1 MAIIGVDALMRE
13 LGGGNHIVSNTKD
26 ESVFILKGAE
36 ESSVDFYN
44 GVLVD
49 SLKGVNVMYNDLWNI
64 FKREMRNGT
73 FGKMISPILLD
84 EKSEE
89 YLLFTLYAVEIKY
102 LNDPLG
108 DDLNDNNLNKVRR
121 LIMYFLRKIGFKQD
135 EGYSMF
141 HNKDSIVSQEEYSVE
156 DTIGDIS
163 NSGVLEAINQE
174 MVKMSYY
181 NGFGALSRTL
191 VTKYNQGYKN
201 VFGGKEQFIIFHP
214 DEKGIV
220 SRVSNETD
228 RIGDEDARSV
238 SNQLNLVIFSL
249 VEFLSKVYNDSKQD
263 DSHDEILR
271 KLRQRADNIPKNTK
285 CISHLDASDK
295 TFLRKCIIDFTER
308 AKDDNSVDI
317 YSLFGDIEF
326 RFRNTFKGV
335 DKLALSAQEWVYLAY
350 NIKASCSACLRNDGS
365 VSVFVTN
372 HEDLVRIS
380 EYHYSSQNLCKC
392 LDLFLPK
399 EDGVPYIDLS
409 LPSGAS
415 FRVYNPMLSFV
426 VDGLSIL
433 DAMVNTERKASYFEM
448 YDSDLDAD
456 SPTLDGH
463 FKMYFNYM

>member
-1 MAIIGVDALMRE
+1 MAIIGVDALIKE
-13 LGGGNHIVSNTKD
+13 LGNGDNIVSNTKD

-36 ESSVDFYN
+36 ESSVDFYK

-49 SLKGVNVMYNDLWNI
+49 SLKGVNVMYNDFWDI

-89 YLLFTLYAVEIKY
+89 YILFTLYASEINY
-102 LNDPLG
+102 LNEPFE

-121 LIMYFLRKIGFKQD
+121 LIMHFLRQKGFKQD
-135 EGYSMF
+135 EAYSIY
-141 HNKDSIVSQEEYSVE
+141 HNKDSAVSKEEYSVD

-163 NSGVLEAINQE
+163 NSGILETINQE
-174 MVKMSYY
+174 MVKMSYD

-201 VFGGKEQFIIFHP
+201 VFGGNEQFIIFHP

-238 SNQLNLVIFSL
+238 SNQLNLAIFSL

-263 DSHDEILR
+263 DSHEDILKKLR
-271 KLRQRADNIPKNTK
+271 KKADNMPNTE
-285 CISHLDASDK
+285 CISHLDESDK
-295 TFLRKCIIDFTER
+295 MFLRKCIIDFTER

-326 RFRNTFKGV
+326 RFSNTFKGV
-335 DKLALSAQEWVYLAY
+335 NKLALSAQEWVYLAY
-350 NIKASCSACLRNDGS
+350 NIKASCSACLRDDGS

-372 HEDLVRIS
+372 DEVRIS
-380 EYHYSSQNLCKC
+380 EHHYSSQNLCKC

-399 EDGVPYIDLS
+399 EDGVSYIDLS
-409 LPSGAS
+409 LQSGS
-415 FRVYNPMLSFV
+415 SLRVYNPMLSFV

>member
-1 MAIIGVDALMRE
+1 MAIIGVDALIKE
-13 LGGGNHIVSNTKD
+13 LGNGDNIVSNTKD

-36 ESSVDFYN
+36 ESSVDFYK

-49 SLKGVNVMYNDLWNI
+49 SLKGVNVMYNDFWDI

-89 YLLFTLYAVEIKY
+89 YILFTLYASEINY
-102 LNDPLG
+102 LNEPFE

-121 LIMYFLRKIGFKQD
+121 LIMHFLRQKGFKQD
-135 EGYSMF
+135 EAYSIY
-141 HNKDSIVSQEEYSVE
+141 HNKDSAVSKEEYSVE

-163 NSGVLEAINQE
+163 NSGILETINQE
-174 MVKMSYY
+174 MVKMSYD

-201 VFGGKEQFIIFHP
+201 VFGGNEQFIIFHP

-238 SNQLNLVIFSL
+238 SNQLNLAIFSL

-263 DSHDEILR
+263 DSHEDILKKLR
-271 KLRQRADNIPKNTK
+271 KKADNMPNTE
-285 CISHLDASDK
+285 CISHLDESDK
-295 TFLRKCIIDFTER
+295 MFLRKCIIDFTER

-326 RFRNTFKGV
+326 RFSNTFKGV
-335 DKLALSAQEWVYLAY
+335 NKLALSAQEWVYLAY
-350 NIKASCSACLRNDGS
+350 NIKASCSACLRDDGS

-372 HEDLVRIS
+372 DEVRIS
-380 EYHYSSQNLCKC
+380 EHHYSSQNLCKC

-399 EDGVPYIDLS
+399 EDGVSYIDLS
-409 LPSGAS
+409 LQSGS
-415 FRVYNPMLSFV
+415 SLRVYNPMLSFV

>member
-1 MAIIGVDALMRE
+1 MRE
-13 LGGGNHIVSNTKD
+13 LGGGNHIVSNTKED
-26 ESVFILKGAE
+26 ALFILKGGE
-36 ESSVDFYN
+36 EPSVDFYK

-49 SLKGVNVMYNDLWNI
+49 SLKGVNVMYNDLWGI

-89 YLLFTLYAVEIKY
+89 YLLFTLYAVEINY
-102 LNDPLG
+102 LNDPFE
-108 DDLNDNNLNKVRR
+108 DINDNMANEVRR
-121 LIMYFLRKIGFKQD
+121 LIMLFLGKKGFNQGEAYTIYHK
-135 EGYSMF
+135 
-141 HNKDSIVSQEEYSVE
+141 KDSVISKEEYSVE
-156 DTIGDIS
+156 DATEDIFD
-163 NSGVLEAINQE
+163 SGVLETINQE
-174 MVKMSYY
+174 MVKMSHD
-181 NGFGALSRTL
+181 NGLGALSRTL

-214 DEKGIV
+214 DERDIM

-228 RIGDEDARSV
+228 RIGNEDVRSL
-238 SNQLNLVIFSL
+238 SNQLNLAIFSL
-249 VEFLSKVYNDSKQD
+249 VEFLANVYNDCKQD
-263 DSHDEILR
+263 DSYEELLKKIR
-271 KLRQRADNIPKNTK
+271 ERADKMPNTK
-285 CISHLDASDK
+285 CISHLDAGDK
-295 TFLRKCIIDFTER
+295 MFLKKCIVDFTEM

-317 YSLFGDIEF
+317 YSLFGDIEL
-326 RFRNTFKGV
+326 RFRHTFKGV
-335 DKLALSAQEWVYLAY
+335 NKLARSAQEWVDLAY
-350 NIKASCSACLRNDGS
+350 NSKASCSSCLRNDGS
-365 VSVFVTN
+365 VSVFITN
-372 HEDLVRIS
+372 DEDLIRIS

-409 LPSGAS
+409 LSSGAS

-456 SPTLDGH
+456 SPTLGGR

>member
-1 MAIIGVDALMRE
+1 MAIIGVDALIKE

-36 ESSVDFYN
+36 EPSVDFYK

-49 SLKGVNVMYNDLWNI
+49 SLKGVNVMYNDFWGV

-89 YLLFTLYAVEIKY
+89 YLLFTLYASEINY
-102 LNDPLG
+102 LNEPFE

-121 LIMYFLRKIGFKQD
+121 LIMLFLREKGFKQD
-135 EGYSMF
+135 EAYSMF

-163 NSGVLEAINQE
+163 NSGILETINQE
-174 MVKMSYY
+174 MVKMSYD
-181 NGFGALSRTL
+181 NGFGALSRIL
-191 VTKYNQGYKN
+191 ITKYNQGYKN
-201 VFGGKEQFIIFHP
+201 VFEGKEQFIIFHP
-214 DEKGIV
+214 DERRIV

-238 SNQLNLVIFSL
+238 SNQLNLAIFSL
-249 VEFLSKVYNDSKQD
+249 VEFLANVYNDCKQD
-263 DSHDEILR
+263 DSHEEILK
-271 KLRQRADNIPKNTK
+271 KLRKKADNMPNTE

-335 DKLALSAQEWVYLAY
+335 NKLALSAQEWVYLAY
-350 NIKASCSACLRNDGS
+350 NIKASCSACLRDDGS

-372 HEDLVRIS
+372 DEDLVRIS

-399 EDGVPYIDLS
+399 QDGVSFIDLS
-409 LPSGAS
+409 LQSGS
-415 FRVYNPMLSFV
+415 SLRVYNPMLSFV

-433 DAMVNTERKASYFEM
+433 DAMVNTDREVSDFET
-448 YDSDLDAD
+448 YDSDLDAN
-456 SPTLDGH
+456 SPTLGGH

>member
-1 MAIIGVDALMRE
+1 MAIIDVDVLMRKFA
-13 LGGGNHIVSNTKD
+13 GNHIVSNTKD

-36 ESSVDFYN
+36 ESSVDFYK

-49 SLKGVNVMYNDLWNI
+49 SLKGTNVMYNDLWDI

-84 EKSEE
+84 KKSEE
-89 YLLFTLYAVEIKY
+89 YLLFTLYATEINY
-102 LNDPLG
+102 LNDPF
-108 DDLNDNNLNKVRR
+108 DDINDNRANNVIR
-121 LIMYFLRKIGFKQD
+121 LIMLFLRTKGFKQD
-135 EGYSMF
+135 EAYMIYR
-141 HNKDSIVSQEEYSVE
+141 KEDTAISQEEYSVE
-156 DTIGDIS
+156 DATEDIFD
-163 NSGVLEAINQE
+163 SGVLETINQE
-174 MVKMSYY
+174 MVKMSHD
-181 NGFGALSRTL
+181 NGLGALVRVSYS
-191 VTKYNQGYKN
+191 KYNQGYKN

-214 DEKGIV
+214 DERGIM
-220 SRVSNETD
+220 SRLSNETD

-238 SNQLNLVIFSL
+238 SNQLNLAIFSL
-249 VEFLSKVYNDSKQD
+249 VEFVSNVYNDSKQD
-263 DSHDEILR
+263 DSHEEILK
-271 KLRQRADNIPKNTK
+271 KLRKKADNMPKTK

-295 TFLRKCIIDFTER
+295 TFLRECIIDFTER

-317 YSLFGDIEF
+317 YSLFGDLSF
-326 RFRNTFKGV
+326 RLSHTFKGV
-335 DKLALSAQEWVYLAY
+335 NKLARSAQDWIDLTY
-350 NIKASCSACLRNDGS
+350 NTKSSCSACLRNDGS
-365 VSVFVTN
+365 VSVFITN
-372 HEDLVRIS
+372 DEDLIRIS

-409 LPSGAS
+409 LPSGSS
-415 FRVYNPMLSFV
+415 FRVYNPMLSFI

-433 DAMVNTERKASYFEM
+433 ESMVNTERKASYFEM

>member
-26 ESVFILKGAE
+26 ESLFILKGAE
-36 ESSVDFYN
+36 ESSMDFYK

-49 SLKGVNVMYNDLWNI
+49 SLKGANAMYNDLWNM
-64 FKREMRNGT
+64 FKQEMRNGT

-89 YLLFTLYAVEIKY
+89 YLLLTLYAFEINY
-102 LNDPLG
+102 LHDPF
-108 DDLNDNNLNKVRR
+108 DDINEDMANNVRR
-121 LIMYFLRKIGFKQD
+121 FIMLFLSEKGFKQG
-135 EGYSMF
+135 EAYTIY
-141 HNKDSIVSQEEYSVE
+141 HNKESVISQDEYSVK
-156 DTIGDIS
+156 DAIKDIS
-163 NSGVLEAINQE
+163 NSGVLETINQE
-174 MVKMSYY
+174 MVKMSHD
-181 NGFGALSRTL
+181 NGLGALSRVL
-191 VTKYNQGYKN
+191 VSKYNQGYKN

-214 DEKGIV
+214 DERGITG
-220 SRVSNETD
+220 RLSNETN

-238 SNQLNLVIFSL
+238 SKHLNLAIFSL
-249 VEFLSKVYNDSKQD
+249 VEFLSNVYNDSKED
-263 DSHDEILR
+263 DSHEEILK
-271 KLRQRADNIPKNTK
+271 KLRKKADNMPNTE
-285 CISHLDASDK
+285 CISNLDANDK

-317 YSLFGDIEF
+317 YSLFGDISF
-326 RFRNTFKGV
+326 RFSRTFKGV
-335 DKLALSAQEWVYLAY
+335 NKLARSAQDWIDLAY
-350 NIKASCSACLRNDGS
+350 NTKSLCSACLRNDGS
-365 VSVFVTN
+365 LSVFVTN
-372 HEDLVRIS
+372 DEDLIRVS

-415 FRVYNPMLSFV
+415 FRVYNPMVSFV

-433 DAMVNTERKASYFEM
+433 DAMANTDQKASYFGM

-456 SPTLDGH
+456 SPTLVGN

>member
-1 MAIIGVDALMRE
+1 M
-13 LGGGNHIVSNTKD
+13 
-26 ESVFILKGAE
+26 
-36 ESSVDFYN
+36 
-44 GVLVD
+44 
-49 SLKGVNVMYNDLWNI
+49 
-64 FKREMRNGT
+64 
-73 FGKMISPILLD
+73 
-84 EKSEE
+84 
-89 YLLFTLYAVEIKY
+89 
-102 LNDPLG
+102 
-108 DDLNDNNLNKVRR
+108 
-121 LIMYFLRKIGFKQD
+121 
-135 EGYSMF
+135 
-141 HNKDSIVSQEEYSVE
+141 E

-163 NSGVLEAINQE
+163 NSGILETINQE
-174 MVKMSYY
+174 MVKMSYD

-201 VFGGKEQFIIFHP
+201 VFGGNEQFIIFHP

-238 SNQLNLVIFSL
+238 SNQLNLAIFSL

-263 DSHDEILR
+263 DSHEDILKKLR
-271 KLRQRADNIPKNTK
+271 KKADNMPNTE
-285 CISHLDASDK
+285 CISHLDESDK
-295 TFLRKCIIDFTER
+295 MFLRKCIIDFTER

-326 RFRNTFKGV
+326 RFSNTFKGV
-335 DKLALSAQEWVYLAY
+335 NKLALSAQEWVYLAY
-350 NIKASCSACLRNDGS
+350 NIKASCSACLRDDGS

-372 HEDLVRIS
+372 DEVRIS
-380 EYHYSSQNLCKC
+380 EHHYSSQNLCKC

-399 EDGVPYIDLS
+399 EDGVSYIDLS
-409 LPSGAS
+409 LQSGS
-415 FRVYNPMLSFV
+415 SLRVYNPMLSFV

>member
-26 ESVFILKGAE
+26 ESLFILKGAE
-36 ESSVDFYN
+36 ESSVDFYK

-49 SLKGVNVMYNDLWNI
+49 SLKGVNIMYNDLWDI

-73 FGKMISPILLD
+73 FGKKISPILLD

-89 YLLFTLYAVEIKY
+89 YLLFTLYATEINY
-102 LNDPLG
+102 LNDHF
-108 DDLNDNNLNKVRR
+108 DDINDNMANNVIR
-121 LIMYFLRKIGFKQD
+121 LIMLFLRTKGFKQD
-135 EGYSMF
+135 EAYMIYR
-141 HNKDSIVSQEEYSVE
+141 KEDTAISQEEYSVE
-156 DTIGDIS
+156 DATEDIFD
-163 NSGVLEAINQE
+163 SGVLETINQE
-174 MVKMSYY
+174 MVKMSYD

-201 VFGGKEQFIIFHP
+201 VFGGNEQFIIFHP

-238 SNQLNLVIFSL
+238 SNQLNLAIFSL

-263 DSHDEILR
+263 DSHEDILKKLR
-271 KLRQRADNIPKNTK
+271 KKADNMPNTE
-285 CISHLDASDK
+285 CISHLDESDK
-295 TFLRKCIIDFTER
+295 MFLRKCIIDFTER

-326 RFRNTFKGV
+326 RFSNTFKGV
-335 DKLALSAQEWVYLAY
+335 NKLALSAQEWVYLAY
-350 NIKASCSACLRNDGS
+350 NIKASCSACLRDDGS

-372 HEDLVRIS
+372 DEVRIS
-380 EYHYSSQNLCKC
+380 EHHYSSQNLCKC

-399 EDGVPYIDLS
+399 EDGVSYIDLS
-409 LPSGAS
+409 LQSGS
-415 FRVYNPMLSFV
+415 SLRVYNPMLSFV

>member
-1 MAIIGVDALMRE
+1 MAIIGVDALIKE
-13 LGGGNHIVSNTKD
+13 LGNGDNIVSNTKD

-36 ESSVDFYN
+36 ESSVDFYK

-49 SLKGVNVMYNDLWNI
+49 SLKGVNVMYNDFWDI

-89 YLLFTLYAVEIKY
+89 YILFTLYASEINY
-102 LNDPLG
+102 LNEHFE

-121 LIMYFLRKIGFKQD
+121 LIMHFLRQKGFKQD
-135 EGYSMF
+135 EAYSIY
-141 HNKDSIVSQEEYSVE
+141 HNKDSAVSKEEYSVE

-163 NSGVLEAINQE
+163 NSGILETINQE
-174 MVKMSYY
+174 MVKMSYD

-201 VFGGKEQFIIFHP
+201 VFGGNEQFIIFHP

-238 SNQLNLVIFSL
+238 SNQLNLAIFSL

-263 DSHDEILR
+263 DSHEDILKKLR
-271 KLRQRADNIPKNTK
+271 KKADNMPNTE
-285 CISHLDASDK
+285 CISHLDESDK
-295 TFLRKCIIDFTER
+295 MFLRKCIIDFTER

-326 RFRNTFKGV
+326 RFSNTFKGV
-335 DKLALSAQEWVYLAY
+335 NKLALSAQEWVYLAY
-350 NIKASCSACLRNDGS
+350 NIKASCSACLRDDGS

-372 HEDLVRIS
+372 DEVRIS
-380 EYHYSSQNLCKC
+380 EHHYSSQNLCKC

-399 EDGVPYIDLS
+399 EDGVSYIDLS
-409 LPSGAS
+409 LQSGS
-415 FRVYNPMLSFV
+415 SLRVYNPMLSFV

>member
-1 MAIIGVDALMRE
+1 MAIISVDALMRE

-26 ESVFILKGAE
+26 DALFILKGAE
-36 ESSVDFYN
+36 ESSVDFYK

-49 SLKGVNVMYNDLWNI
+49 SLKGANVMYNDLWNI
-64 FKREMRNGT
+64 FKREMRKGT

-89 YLLFTLYAVEIKY
+89 YLLFTLYAVEINY
-102 LNDPLG
+102 LNEPFE

-135 EGYSMF
+135 EAYSMF

-174 MVKMSYY
+174 MVKISHD
-181 NGFGALSRTL
+181 NVLGALSHTL

-214 DEKGIV
+214 DERGIV

-249 VEFLSKVYNDSKQD
+249 VEFFANVYNACKQD
-263 DSHDEILR
+263 DSYEELLK
-271 KLRQRADNIPKNTK
+271 KLRERADKMPNTK
-285 CISHLDASDK
+285 CISHLDAGDK
-295 TFLRKCIIDFTER
+295 MFLKKCIVDFTER

-317 YSLFGDIEF
+317 YSLFGDIEL
-326 RFRNTFKGV
+326 RFRHTFKGV
-335 DKLALSAQEWVYLAY
+335 NKLARNAQDWVDLAY
-350 NIKASCSACLRNDGS
+350 NVRVSCSSCLRNDGS
-365 VSVFVTN
+365 VSVFTTN
-372 HEDLVRIS
+372 DEDLIRIS

-409 LPSGAS
+409 LSSGS
-415 FRVYNPMLSFV
+415 SLRVYNPMFSFV
-426 VDGLSIL
+426 VDGFSIL
-433 DAMVNTERKASYFEM
+433 DAMVNTDRDVSDFEM
-448 YDSDLDAD
+448 YDSDLDAN
-456 SPTLDGH
+456 SPTLGGR